1 MRRSSRQPGA
11 LLLAAVLLATVAV
24 FGPTFAVPPAATS
37 KLSTTFDELWALLCS
52 REEAVVEGVDPSLHE
67 LSAPSSRKAWQELAE
82 LVTQQESPLA
92 LDGSKYVSLRLDGCM
107 FGRLTRELRA
117 IGLLGP
123 GYSEEIGE
131 IMRLCCRAMMDE
143 FKGNVAFTH
152 SDEMTILMFP
162 RDFGRGGQPFEWP
175 HKGRIQKWVS
185 IGASMVTALFNRR
198 LAKLADEK
206 GIELP
211 EDVVA
216 HFDCRAGLFD
226 TEKEALAL
234 LLWRAYDCSV
244 NCVQDACHHLGA
256 PLEVVRSD
264 FAQKLRWLNDADLL
278 PLHPHQA
285 YGSMFVKG
293 LGQFEATVSNT
304 NETVMVTRKDGDP
317 PNFAAATSAVLFG
330 DRRKMSS
337 SATSFDAEHRTAV
350 PESVRHSL
358 LLQEEIAKMS
368 AERSEES
375 KVGNHGGSLQRW
387 QGPYW
392 WNSLKSSKIPSA
404 MRR

>member
-1 MRRSSRQPGA
+1 
-11 LLLAAVLLATVAV
+11 
-24 FGPTFAVPPAATS
+24 
-37 KLSTTFDELWALLCS
+37 
-52 REEAVVEGVDPSLHE
+52 
-67 LSAPSSRKAWQELAE
+67 
-82 LVTQQESPLA
+82 
-92 LDGSKYVSLRLDGCM
+92 M

-304 NETVMVTRKDGDP
+304 NETVMVTRKVNIHVNDGAYGKPRNLLLLGRRKETLIPQEGDP
-317 PNFAAATSAVLFG
+317 RLALREGSYWRYVGPSGT
-330 DRRKMSS
+330 
-337 SATSFDAEHRTAV
+337 
-350 PESVRHSL
+350 
-358 LLQEEIAKMS
+358 
-368 AERSEES
+368 SEETNRES
-375 KVGNHGGSLQRW
+375 DRQDSRDQGWSHKRKRKNRQSRRW
-387 QGPYW
+387 Q
-392 WNSLKSSKIPSA
+392 
-404 MRR
+404 RVF